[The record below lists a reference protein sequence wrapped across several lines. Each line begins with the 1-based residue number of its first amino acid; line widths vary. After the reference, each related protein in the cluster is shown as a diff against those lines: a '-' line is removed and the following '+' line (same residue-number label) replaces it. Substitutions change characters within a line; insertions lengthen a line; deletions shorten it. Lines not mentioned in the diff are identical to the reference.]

1 MCGDQIKPQWE
12 KCHVKWRKREKSIG
26 GILPC
31 GKVEMPNYA

>member
-1 MCGDQIKPQWE
+1 VGKMSCQVE
-12 KCHVKWRKREKSIG
+12 KKRKREKSIG